1 MWRAFKK
8 NSLKALLDH
17 ILQIRET
24 ADGNT
29 SAVSALGKNLQGFA
43 QQVTEKLKEIAEQLT
58 ELDTDKC
65 DRPAAVSFTIPA
77 SGWAS
82 DNTADYPQ
90 YYDLAVSGVTAAD
103 RADVAVAPAG
113 FRTAADCGLCP
124 SSETLEGKIRL
135 RAVSV
140 PAENISAVY
149 WLEKGK
155 E

>member
-1 MWRAFKK
+1 MWKAFKEK
-8 NSLKALLDH
+8 GWNALRTS

-29 SAVSALGKNLQGFA
+29 SAVSSLGENLRSLA
-43 QQVTEKLKEIAEQLT
+43 QQVTEKLKEITELIT
-58 ELDTDKC
+58 ELDAVKSDK
-65 DRPAAVSFTIPA
+65 PEAVAFTIPD

-82 DNTADYPQ
+82 DSTAEYPQ
-90 YYDLAVSGVTAAD
+90 YYDLTVSGVTAAD
-103 RADVAVAPAG
+103 RADIAVAPAG

-140 PAENISAVY
+140 PAKTISAVY

-155 E
+155 G

>member
-8 NSLKALLDH
+8 DSLKALLDH

-29 SAVSALGKNLQGFA
+29 SAVSALGENLQGFA
-43 QQVTEKLKEIAEQLT
+43 QQVTAKLKEIAEQLT
-58 ELDTDKC
+58 ELDTGK
-65 DRPAAVSFTIPA
+65 ANKLEAVSFTSPA

-82 DNTADYPQ
+82 DRTAGYPY
-90 YYDLAVSGVTAAD
+90 YYDLTVSGVTAAD
-103 RADVAVAPAG
+103 RADVAVTPAG

-135 RAVSV
+135 RAVSI

-155 E
+155 G